1 MNRRLVVTSGLVLLL
16 PLLGHAQASGNPEAG
31 KDKAAKVCAQCHGP
45 EGMGNATFPRLAGQY
60 SDYLAKVLKDY
71 KTGRRE
77 NALMK
82 GFAVSLSDQ
91 DIEDLAAYYGDL
103 R

>member
-1 MNRRLVVTSGLVLLL
+1 MNRLVVTSGLAFLLVL
-16 PLLGHAQASGNPEAG
+16 PGHAQASGNAEAG

-45 EGMGNATFPRLAGQY
+45 EGMGSATFPRLAGQY
-60 SDYLAKVLKDY
+60 PDYLEKVLKDY

-82 GFAVSLSDQ
+82 GFAAGLSDQ
-91 DIEDLAAYYGDL
+91 DIEDIAAYYGDL